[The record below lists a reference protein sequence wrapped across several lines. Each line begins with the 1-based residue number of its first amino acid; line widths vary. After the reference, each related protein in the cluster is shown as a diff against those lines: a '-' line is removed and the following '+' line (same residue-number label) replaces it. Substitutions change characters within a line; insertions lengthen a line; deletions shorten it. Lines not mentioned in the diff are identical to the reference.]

1 MKDFYTRIELA
12 DKLAKACGKSGLNT
26 SIDGA
31 YYIDTSDFG
40 FSKKFGNN
48 SYSDFYPSIIAT
60 TQPRYIKTGQYI
72 GMLGKRYQGVK
83 DDEPCALLVC
93 DFNILNLS
101 FMREGTLKASSTYLR
116 LPIATSLYTS
126 SCLSFFIAL
135 EDIKRTEDFP
145 IKVLRTKEEIDEWF
159 AEILPAEIEI
169 MRTQEKELAKAL
181 KKINTEG
188 KPYKDIIKQYGK
200 SSTQG
205 KEARASY
212 ENMILAIM
220 NKLTKRE
227 AIKKSAQMFET

>member
-12 DKLAKACGKSGLNT
+12 DKMAKSCGKPRYAC
-26 SIDGA
+26 IDGA
-31 YYIDTSDFG
+31 YYIDTLDFG

-48 SYSDFYPSIIAT
+48 NSYSSSCPSVIAV
-60 TQPRYIKTGQYI
+60 TQPRYTKPPWYGRRGQH
-72 GMLGKRYQGVK
+72 YQGVK
-83 DDEPCALLVC
+83 DGEPCALLVC
-93 DFNILNLS
+93 DFNVLNLS
-101 FMREGTLKASSTYLR
+101 FMREGTLKASSTYLK
-116 LPIATSLYTS
+116 LPIAASMYTGS
-126 SCLSFFIAL
+126 YLTFFTAL
-135 EDIKRTEDFP
+135 EDSDFRDDFP

-159 AEILPAEIEI
+159 DEILPAEIEI
-169 MRTQEKELAKAL
+169 MRTQEKELAEAL

-188 KPYKDIIKQYGK
+188 KPFKDIIKQYGK

-205 KEARASY
+205 KEARAAY